1 MEKNIMASAPAPA
14 LSTLT
19 TDVTKLDLSKTENCI
34 FITTHFTMGIGR
46 MKQITN
52 LNVVTDADKSQL
64 RHQKKLIDS
73 PELEEIR
80 SQDGFLKRYI
90 DSKMCRYS
98 ESTGFLPR
106 TFLKEVDRAIIA
118 YQTIRRPKLV
128 AKFIE
133 KYRALEAIDFEP
145 LSRSNADGG
154 LGEHFHRSDYPNSDV
169 VERGFSFTFYYRPVG
184 KVNLEGIS
192 DVIVAR
198 EVEKEQSIRIAAV
211 TEWRDALR
219 VAGAEM
225 VDALF
230 DMLKPEAGKT
240 KKLYGC
246 HVEKLQEFLSTLPDR
261 DLANDTDFTK
271 NMSIVKAA
279 LEGVT
284 IDRLRDSKNLQ
295 QYVANK
301 LEQVRSDI
309 KNLTIVSGRRFR

>member
-1 MEKNIMASAPAPA
+1 MSAPATA
-14 LSTLT
+14 LSIS
-19 TDVTKLDLSKTENCI
+19 TDAQKLDLTKTENCV

-46 MKQITN
+46 MKQIKD

-106 TFLKEVDRAIIA
+106 AFLTQVDRAILA

-128 AKFIE
+128 AKFME
-133 KYRALEAIDFEP
+133 KYRALEAVDFQP
-145 LSRSNADGG
+145 LRDA
-154 LGEHFHRSDYPNSDV
+154 LKEHFNRSDYPQSDI

-184 KVNLEGIS
+184 TVNLEGIS

-198 EVEKEQSIRIAAV
+198 EAEKEQAIRLQAV

-219 VAGAEM
+219 LAGAEM

-261 DLANDTDFTK
+261 DLANDTDFMK
-271 NMSIVKAA
+271 DMNVVREA
-279 LEGVT
+279 LKGVT
-284 IDRLRDSKNLQ
+284 IDRLRESKNLQ
-295 QYVANK
+295 QYVADK
-301 LEQVRSDI
+301 IATVREDI
-309 KNLTIVSGRRFR
+309 KKLVIVSGRRFR

>member
-1 MEKNIMASAPAPA
+1 MASPAPA

-19 TDVTKLDLSKTENCI
+19 TDVAKLDLSKTEDCV

-52 LNVVTDADKSQL
+52 LNVITDADQSQL

-80 SQDGFLKRYI
+80 SQDGFLKRYL

-98 ESTGFLPR
+98 ESTGFLPHV
-106 TFLKEVDRAIIA
+106 FLKEVDRAIIA

-128 AKFIE
+128 QKFME
-133 KYRALEAIDFEP
+133 KYRALEAMDFAP
-145 LSRSNADGG
+145 LKAA
-154 LGEHFHRSDYPNSDV
+154 LGSHFNRSDYPSSEI
-169 VERGFSFTFYYRPVG
+169 VERGFDFTFYYRPVG

-192 DVIVAR
+192 DVIIAR
-198 EVEKEQSIRIAAV
+198 EAEKEQAIRLAAV

-219 VAGAEM
+219 LAGAEM

-246 HVEKLQEFLSTLPDR
+246 HVEKLQEFLATLPDR

-271 NMSIVKAA
+271 NMNVVKAA

-284 IDRLRDSKNLQ
+284 IDRLRESKSLQ
-295 QYVANK
+295 QYVADK
-301 LEQVRSDI
+301 VATVREDI

>member
-1 MEKNIMASAPAPA
+1 MAEPAVA
-14 LSTLT
+14 VSTLT
-19 TDVTKLDLSKTENCI
+19 TNPDAVNLSKTENCI

-46 MKQITN
+46 MKQITD
-52 LNVVTDADKSQL
+52 LTVITDADKSQL

-106 TFLKEVDRAIIA
+106 PFLREVDRAILA

-128 AKFIE
+128 AKFME
-133 KYRALEAIDFEP
+133 KYRALEAVDFAP
-145 LSRSNADGG
+145 LREA
-154 LGEHFHRSDYPNSDV
+154 LKEHFDRGDYPQSDI

-184 KVNLEGIS
+184 TVNLEGIS
-192 DVIVAR
+192 DVICAR
-198 EVEKEQSIRIAAV
+198 EAEKEQAIRLQAV

-219 VAGAEM
+219 LAGAEM

-230 DMLKPEAGKT
+230 DMLKPEVGKT

-246 HVEKLQEFLSTLPDR
+246 HVEKLQEFLATLPDR
-261 DLANDTDFTK
+261 DLANDTDFTRDM
-271 NMSIVKAA
+271 NIVKAA
-279 LEGVT
+279 LEGVN
-284 IDRLRDSKNLQ
+284 IDRLRESKNLQ
-295 QYVANK
+295 KYVADK
-301 LEQVRSDI
+301 IATVRE
-309 KNLTIVSGRRFR
+309 NLKTLVIVSGRRFR

>member
-1 MEKNIMASAPAPA
+1 MSAPAPA

-19 TDVTKLDLSKTENCI
+19 SDPTKLDLTKTENCI

-46 MKQITN
+46 MKQIKDLT
-52 LNVVTDADKSQL
+52 VVTDADKSQL

-106 TFLKEVDRAIIA
+106 PFLKEVDRAILA

-128 AKFIE
+128 AKFME
-133 KYRALEAIDFEP
+133 KYRALEAVDFQP
-145 LSRSNADGG
+145 LRDA
-154 LGEHFHRSDYPNSDV
+154 LGQHFDRSDYPQSDI

-184 KVNLEGIS
+184 TVNLEGIS

-198 EVEKEQSIRIAAV
+198 EAEKEQAIRLQAV

-219 VAGAEM
+219 LAGAEM

-246 HVEKLQEFLSTLPDR
+246 HVEKLQEFLATLPDR
-261 DLANDTDFTK
+261 DLANDTDF
-271 NMSIVKAA
+271 VKDMNVVREA
-279 LEGVT
+279 LKGVT
-284 IDRLRDSKNLQ
+284 IDRLRESKNLQ
-295 QYVANK
+295 QYVADK
-301 LEQVRSDI
+301 IATVREDI
-309 KNLTIVSGRRFR
+309 KKLVIVSGRRFR